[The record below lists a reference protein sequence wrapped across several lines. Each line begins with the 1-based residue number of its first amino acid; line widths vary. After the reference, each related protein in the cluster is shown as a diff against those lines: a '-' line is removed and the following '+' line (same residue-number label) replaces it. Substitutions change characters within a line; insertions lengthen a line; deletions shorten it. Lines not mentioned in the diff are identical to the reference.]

1 MKDISRR
8 IKEKRKSLGYSQRV
22 LADLV
27 HVTTS
32 AISQWEREETTPKGE
47 HLVTLA
53 NVLQCSVQWLV
64 GHIDDVCEYIE
75 IPFYEDIKASAGNG
89 LSNNC
94 ENVTSISLPK
104 ALFKYFNISNLE
116 AITAHGDS
124 MEPVLNH
131 ESILV
136 IDRSKTQIRDGSMYV
151 IRQEDLIRVKLIS
164 LDNCGLNLKS
174 YNNNY
179 VDEIY
184 ENYQDIVIL
193 GKVVW
198 YSSLCL

>member
-53 NVLQCSVQWLV
+53 NVLHCSVQWLV
-64 GHIDDVCEYIE
+64 GQIDDVCEYIE

-89 LSNNC
+89 FCSDC

-104 ALFKYFNISNLE
+104 VLFKYFNVSNLE
-116 AITAHGDS
+116 AITAYGDS

-136 IDRSKTQIRDGSMYV
+136 IDKSKTQIRDGSMYV

-164 LDNCGLNLKS
+164 LDNSGLNLKS

-179 VDEIY
+179 ADEIY
-184 ENYQDIVIL
+184 DNYQDIVIL

>member
-1 MKDISRR
+1 MKEISRR

-53 NVLQCSVQWLV
+53 KVLHCSVQWLV
-64 GHIDDVCEYIE
+64 GHINDVCEYIE
-75 IPFYEDIKASAGNG
+75 IPFYEDVKASAGYGVN
-89 LSNNC
+89 NNC

-104 ALFKYFNISNLE
+104 VLFKYFNINDLE
-116 AITAHGDS
+116 AISAHGDS

-136 IDRSKTQIRDGSMYV
+136 IDKSKTQIRDGSMYV
-151 IRQEDLIRVKLIS
+151 VRQDDLIRVKLIS
-164 LDNCGLNLKS
+164 LDNSGLNLKS

-179 VDEIY
+179 ADEIY
-184 ENYQDIVIL
+184 DNYQDIIIL